1 MITLRPY
8 QEAGIAAI
16 REAYRSGRNAPLYV
30 LPTGGGKTVCFA
42 AIAHGAAAKGNAVLI
57 LTHRI
62 ELVDQISAALTQ
74 ADTPH
79 GYVVAGYPDEP
90 HACMVGSVP
99 TVLRRL
105 GTIARPQLV
114 VIDECH
120 HVRSK
125 TWTQVV
131 QHWPFARLLGVTA
144 TPVRA
149 SGEGLGTIFDELII
163 GPSVA
168 ELTAQGYL
176 APARVFAPPTVDTS
190 GLHVRAGD
198 FVPAEAEALVD
209 RPAIVGSAL
218 EHYRQH
224 ADGRPAMIF
233 CISVRHA
240 VHVAEQ
246 FREAGYSAMSLDG
259 TTAREVRRGVVGD
272 FRAGRIQVLT
282 SCDLVSEGFD
292 LPGVHVGMLLRP
304 TRSLGLYAQQI
315 GRVLRQAPGKTH
327 ALIFDHVGNT
337 QRFGLPDEPREWT
350 LTDED
355 RKRKPATPGVKVCQV
370 CFAAMRA
377 QARCCPECG
386 YTPPP
391 QPREVPEVDGALTEV
406 TPETLAKRAARRNQ
420 GMAQSLEQLLIIER
434 QRGYRPGWA
443 RHVFAARRRRA

>member
-1 MITLRPY
+1 MLTLRPY

-42 AIAHGAAAKGNAVLI
+42 AIAHGAAAKGNTVLI

-62 ELVDQISAALTQ
+62 ELVDQISVALTH
-74 ADTPH
+74 AETPH
-79 GYVVAGYPDEP
+79 GYVVAGYSDEP
-90 HACMVGSVP
+90 RACMVGSIP

-105 GTIARPQLV
+105 GTIARPQLI
-114 VIDECH
+114 VIDEAH

-149 SGEGLGTIFDELII
+149 SGEGLGTIFDKLIL

-190 GLHVRAGD
+190 GLHTRAGD
-198 FVPAEAEALVD
+198 FVAAEAEALLD
-209 RPAIVGSAL
+209 KPAIVGSAL
-218 EHYRQH
+218 EHYRRH
-224 ADGRPAMIF
+224 ADGLPAMIF
-233 CISVRHA
+233 CVSVRHA
-240 VHVAEQ
+240 ENVAEQ
-246 FREAGYSAMSLDG
+246 FRDAGYSAMSLDG
-259 TTAREVRRGVVGD
+259 TTAREVRRGVVSD

-315 GRVLRQAPGKTH
+315 GRVLRPAPGKTH

-337 QRFGLPDEPREWT
+337 QRFGLPDESRHWT
-350 LTDED
+350 LTDQD
-355 RKRKPATPGVKVCQV
+355 RERKPVTPGVKICPK

-377 QARCCPECG
+377 QARACPECG
-386 YTPPP
+386 HVLAGE
-391 QPREVPEVDGALTEV
+391 PRVIAEVAGSLAEITA
-406 TPETLAKRAARRNQ
+406 ETLAKRAARRDQ
-420 GMAQSLEQLLIIER
+420 GKAQSLEQLLVIER
-434 QRGYRPGWA
+434 QRGYRRGWA
-443 RHVFAARRRRA
+443 QHVFAARQRRA